1 VLATGAVVALL
12 TLPGDLAAA
21 WSLSAFAVLLYYA
34 VTNLAALR
42 LPALPTGLRVTAVVG
57 LLACTVLATR
67 VESQSIRLGL
77 FVLAVGLAGRAVARL
92 GRR

>member
-1 VLATGAVVALL
+1 
-12 TLPGDLAAA
+12 
-21 WSLSAFAVLLYYA
+21 
-34 VTNLAALR
+34 
-42 LPALPTGLRVTAVVG
+42 VTAVVG